1 MSRIARLIALY
12 LDFLTFFVVIT
23 LVAYAIGEP
32 SFLSWSVRTVVSA
45 GLSAAGAYFGL
56 SLGQWLVA
64 EIVNPSVD
72 GSLPKAA
79 WLNLLVGALF
89 YLDASK
95 HLVRWIEM
103 DRPMPI
109 MGIVPEGGMQIA
121 ADVGL
126 GLAFLFMSILM
137 LRLHPLGKWVA
148 GVGLTLLIV
157 STVVSWSQ
165 LPEAISRYVQARRDV
180 QGLPVRD
187 GEIEQMQAFYPPF
200 LLASTGL
207 LLLLVLLSYSRSLHR
222 SAE

>member
-1 MSRIARLIALY
+1 MPRIARLMAFY

-32 SFLSWSVRTVVSA
+32 SFLSWSVRTAISV
-45 GLSAAGAYFGL
+45 GLCLMGTYFGF

-64 EIVNPSVD
+64 EMTQPC
-72 GSLPKAA
+72 GRGLPKAA

-95 HLVRWIEM
+95 HFVRWIEM

-121 ADVGL
+121 VDIGL
-126 GLAFLFMSILM
+126 GLIFLLMSVLM
-137 LRLHPLGKWVA
+137 LRLHPLGKWVSGA
-148 GVGLTLLIV
+148 GLGLLIV

-165 LPEAISRYVQARRDV
+165 LPEAIARYVQARRDV

-200 LLASTGL
+200 LLVSTVL
-207 LLLLVLLSYSRSLHR
+207 LLLLVLLSYSKSLNG
-222 SAE
+222 SAK

>member
-1 MSRIARLIALY
+1 MPRIARLMAFY

-32 SFLSWSVRTVVSA
+32 SFLSWSVRTAISV
-45 GLSAAGAYFGL
+45 GLCLMGTYFGF

-64 EIVNPSVD
+64 EMTQPC
-72 GSLPKAA
+72 GRGLPKAA

-95 HLVRWIEM
+95 HFVRWIEM

-121 ADVGL
+121 VDIGL
-126 GLAFLFMSILM
+126 GLIFLLMSVLM
-137 LRLHPLGKWVA
+137 LRLHPLGKWVSGA
-148 GVGLTLLIV
+148 GLALLIV

-165 LPEAISRYVQARRDV
+165 LPEAIARYVQARRDV

-187 GEIEQMQAFYPPF
+187 GEIEQMQALYPPF
-200 LLASTGL
+200 LLVSTGL
-207 LLLLVLLSYSRSLHR
+207 LLLLVLLSYSKSLNR
-222 SAE
+222 SAK